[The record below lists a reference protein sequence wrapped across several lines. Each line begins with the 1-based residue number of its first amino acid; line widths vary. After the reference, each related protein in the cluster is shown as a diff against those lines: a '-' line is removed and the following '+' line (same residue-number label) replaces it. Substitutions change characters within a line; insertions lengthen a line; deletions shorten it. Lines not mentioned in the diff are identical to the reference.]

1 MEIRRLT
8 AQDAESYQQL
18 RHEALQREPLAFTD
32 SVAEHHATTLE
43 AIKNRLILPDD
54 NFVLGAFIDRQ
65 LIGMAGFFRRK
76 GEKIRHRGGIWGV
89 YVSEECRGKG
99 VGPGTADRIN
109 QPSRTAPG
117 MEQVALA
124 VSRQNAGAKA
134 LYESLGFEVYGCEK
148 RALKIGDEYVDEELM
163 VLYFKRWISGFP
175 WTAVARSPLNYF
187 TMPAIS
193 TMSASPSPT
202 AANTHFPS
210 ADQSRRR
217 AMKVRFCPKSVTCL
231 SFPSAVDAT

>member
-8 AQDAESYQQL
+8 ELDAEAYRQL
-18 RHEALQREPLAFTD
+18 RLEALEREPLAFTD
-32 SVAEHHATTLE
+32 SVAEHHAMPLE
-43 AIKNRLILPDD
+43 SIRKRLGSSED

-65 LIGMAGFFRRK
+65 LIGMAGFFRRR

-99 VGPGTADRIN
+99 IG
-109 QPSRTAPG
+109 RTLLGELIGLVQLLPG

-124 VSRQNAGAKA
+124 VSRENAGAKA

-163 VLYFKRWISGFP
+163 VLYFPR
-175 WTAVARSPLNYF
+175 
-187 TMPAIS
+187 
-193 TMSASPSPT
+193 
-202 AANTHFPS
+202 
-210 ADQSRRR
+210 
-217 AMKVRFCPKSVTCL
+217 
-231 SFPSAVDAT
+231 